1 VSKTSQKDCNV
12 ALSEIAADKREDAL
26 NRVGVVLEFEK
37 FSGGVVRTGGTRT
50 EALAAYSTQHNI
62 PVRTLQRWITRY
74 RDEGIIGLV
83 DTRGRSDGFAEPVS
97 EEAFDFFKSMW
108 LTEQRLSVKQC
119 WLSIRYENR
128 RQKKGWAIP
137 GLRTMYGLVNR
148 RIPLPVQVLHREG
161 LAAYEAKCAPYI
173 QTNPDSVEPGQV
185 WVGDHHQ
192 FNCWIR
198 HNGQWIRPWLTAWED
213 MRSRAIVGWHI
224 SPSPNQTTIML
235 AMKKGIKAFGPPDS
249 VKIDN
254 GKDYDSEMWTGT
266 TKAKRKTLPKGYI
279 DERGMAGLYAMMQ
292 ISVSFAIPY
301 HPQSKLIERFFDT
314 ADCQFTKTI
323 ATYCGK
329 DSDRK
334 PENLTDLL
342 TSQKGI
348 DGALDLNG
356 FAKLF
361 GRYVEVYNDN
371 SHSGV
376 GMDGRT
382 PGQVLATRT
391 SKRMILDDV
400 LELLMRVWSRELI
413 VGKNGVKFKRLSFGQ
428 YNADLIPCYGK
439 TVRLAYDPDDL
450 RQVYVYDAITLKLI
464 TMATQNQFVNY
475 GSATSESH
483 LRNAMQQKAH
493 ALKTVREYRDSSLVA
508 NMDLAS
514 LAIRA
519 REKEQASNHEEQA
532 NKTLRPVQTLLDGQV
547 MAHKQLRAKAKLAA
561 RPKEDKIDLDLSLL
575 GRKEFVPDPAFSKA
589 LEEGLAARAKERR
602 AEWDLEGFLADAG

>member
-1 VSKTSQKDCNV
+1 MIAANEQNS

-37 FSGGVVRTGGTRT
+37 FSGGVVRAGGTWS
-50 EALAAYSTQHNI
+50 EALAAYSTQHKI
-62 PVRTLQRWITRY
+62 PVRTLTRWIAKY
-74 RDEGIIGLV
+74 RDNGVIGLV
-83 DTRGRSDGFAEPVS
+83 DTRGRGDGFAAPIS

-119 WLSIRYENR
+119 WLNIRYENR
-128 RQKKGWAIP
+128 RQKKDWTIP
-137 GLRTMYGLVNR
+137 GLRTFYDLVDR

-173 QTNPDSVEPGQV
+173 QTDPDSVEPGQV

-198 HNGQWIRPWLTAWED
+198 HNGQWIRPWLTAWQD
-213 MRSRAIVGWHI
+213 MRSRVIVGWHI

-249 VKIDN
+249 VRIDN

-266 TKAKRKTLPKGYI
+266 TKAKRKALRKGYI

-292 ISVSFAIPY
+292 IAVSFAIPY

-329 DSDRK
+329 DSERK
-334 PENLTDLL
+334 PENLADLL
-342 TSQKGI
+342 ASQKGI
-348 DGALDLNG
+348 ASGLDLND

-382 PGQVLATRT
+382 PAQVLATRT

-400 LELLMRVWSRELI
+400 LEFLMRVWSPELI
-413 VGKNGVKFKRLSFGQ
+413 VGKNGVRFKKVYFGQ
-428 YNADLIPCYGK
+428 YNPDVLARQGK
-439 TVRLAYDPDDL
+439 AVLLTYDPDDL
-450 RQVYVYDAITLKLI
+450 RQVYVYDAITRKLI
-464 TMATQNQFVNY
+464 TAAEQNRFVNY
-475 GSATSESH
+475 GSPASEAH
-483 LRNAMQQKAH
+483 LRNATQQKAR
-493 ALKTVREYRDSSLVA
+493 ALKTVREYRDSSLIA
-508 NMDLAS
+508 NMDLPD
-514 LAIRA
+514 LTIRA
-519 REKEQASNHEEQA
+519 MQKEQANNDEEQA
-532 NKTLRPVQTLLDGQV
+532 NKTLRPVQTPLDGQV
-547 MAHKQLRAKAKLAA
+547 VAHKQLRAKAKLAA
-561 RPKEDKIDLDLSLL
+561 RPKEDKFHFDFESLRPKPVPDIDLGLCSEESIERL
-575 GRKEFVPDPAFSKA
+575 RKSKNERE
-589 LEEGLAARAKERR
+589 LRGAKS
-602 AEWDLEGFLADAG
+602 A

>member
-1 VSKTSQKDCNV
+1 MIAANEQKDCNV

-37 FSGGVVRTGGTRT
+37 FSGGVVRTGGTRS

-62 PVRTLQRWITRY
+62 PARTLTRWISKY
-74 RDEGIIGLV
+74 RDNGIIGLV
-83 DTRGRSDGFAEPVS
+83 DTRGRSGGFAEPIS

-108 LTEQRLSVKQC
+108 LTEQRLSVNQC
-119 WLSIRYENR
+119 WQNIRYINHS
-128 RQKKGWAIP
+128 QKKGWTIP
-137 GLRTMYGLVNR
+137 GLRTLYDLVDK

-161 LAAYEAKCAPYI
+161 LASYEAKCAPYI
-173 QTNPDSVEPGQV
+173 QTDPDSVEPGQV

-198 HNGQWIRPWLTAWED
+198 HGGQWIRPWLTAWED

-249 VKIDN
+249 VRIDN

-266 TKAKRKTLPKGYI
+266 TKAKRKALPKGYI
-279 DERGMAGLYAMMQ
+279 DERGVAGLYAMMQ

-329 DSDRK
+329 DSERK
-334 PENLTDLL
+334 PENLNDLL

-348 DGALDLNG
+348 GNGFDLNG
-356 FAKLF
+356 FAELF
-361 GRYVEVYNDN
+361 GRYVEVYNNN

-382 PGQVLATRT
+382 PEQVLATRA
-391 SKRMILDDV
+391 SKRIILDDV

-413 VGKNGVKFKRLSFGQ
+413 VGKNGVRFKGLCFGQ
-428 YNADLIPCYGK
+428 YNPDVLARQGK
-439 TVRLAYDPDDL
+439 AVFLAYDPDDL
-450 RQVYVYDAITLKLI
+450 RRVYVYDAITRKLI
-464 TMATQNQFVNY
+464 TAAEQNQFVNF
-475 GSATSESH
+475 GSATSEAH
-483 LRNAMQQKAH
+483 LRNAIRQKAR

-508 NMDLAS
+508 NTDLAS

-519 REKEQASNHEEQA
+519 REKEQASNNEEQA
-532 NKTLRPVQTLLDGQV
+532 NKTLRPVQTPLDGQIT
-547 MAHKQLRAKAKLAA
+547 AHKQLRAKAKLTA
-561 RPKEDKIDLDLSLL
+561 RPKEEPLDLDLSLL
-575 GRKEFVPDPAFSKA
+575 NPMRENGPDIEFDFDR
-589 LEEGLAARAKERR
+589 LIGAKS
-602 AEWDLEGFLADAG
+602 A